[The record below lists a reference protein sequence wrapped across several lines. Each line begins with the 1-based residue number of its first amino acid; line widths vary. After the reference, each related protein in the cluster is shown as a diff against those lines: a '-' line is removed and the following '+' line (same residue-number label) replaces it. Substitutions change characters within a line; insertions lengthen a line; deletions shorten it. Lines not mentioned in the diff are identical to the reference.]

1 MERLMTR
8 LNRRMELKTKMTK
21 QTLYSSQRDSPHL
34 TLDISIRHPF
44 LQSSPLGL
52 VLHSVVQKR
61 LKSATHSL
69 RQN

>member
-8 LNRRMELKTKMTK
+8 LNRRMELKKMTK
-21 QTLYSSQRDSPHL
+21 QTLYSSQLDSSHL

-61 LKSATHSL
+61 LKSATHSP